1 AASGSFSS
9 ATSMSA
15 VYTPSLTSGTITLTL
30 TTDDPLGPCPL
41 VSDQVVITVNP
52 IATVN
57 AGIDQTICA
66 GGTVTLAGTIGGS
79 AAVGTWS
86 AASGSFSS
94 ATSMSAVYTPTITS
108 GTITITLTTDDPS
121 GPCPLVSDQVV
132 ITVNPIATINAGIDQ
147 TICAGGT
154 VTLAGT
160 IGGSTAVGTW
170 SAASGSFSSATSMSA
185 VYTPTIT
192 SGTITIT
199 LTTDDPSGP
208 CPFVSDQVVITV
220 NPLPNVD
227 AGLDQEI
234 CTGSSIS
241 LTGNGANSY
250 DWDNTITNGVSF
262 IPTASA
268 TYTLIGTS
276 LENCTNT
283 DQVVVTVNP
292 LPNIDAGSDQVLCAG
307 EFLTLN
313 ASGAITYSWDNS
325 VTNNTPFTPALGNTL
340 YTVTGTD
347 ANLCVQ
353 TDQIEI
359 QVNPLPI
366 VNAGLD
372 TAVCAGAEVILIG
385 NGNAILTWSNNVVSG
400 TPFIPATTFTYTLTG
415 ISALGCTNSDQVLVT
430 INPIPAVFAGA
441 DISICAGQDIVLN
454 ATGASL
460 YSWSNSII
468 NGIPFIANTGTYTYT
483 VTGTSAF
490 GCVNTDAVSVVVS
503 DATTPTFT
511 PNINSG
517 CVPLTVEFTNTSPN
531 IASCTWVFGNGT
543 QVTGPGVVSATFDQ
557 AACYDVT
564 LTTTAVNGCVSTYT
578 AIDLICTD
586 GLPEASF
593 IQSTAAIS
601 ELNSTVYFG
610 NTSIGASSYIW
621 NFGDNTSSVFSED
634 PTHTFST
641 DQLGN
646 YTIILLAISPAGCV
660 DTAYSNVT
668 IYEELIYYIPNTFTP
683 DGNYSN
689 PTFLPIFT
697 AGFDPFDFVLT
708 IYNRWGE
715 VIFESQN
722 VEIGWDGTFGSN
734 GEIDK
739 VQDGTYSWKIEF
751 KTTASDERKKFFGHV
766 NVLR

>member
-1 AASGSFSS
+1 
-9 ATSMSA
+9 
-15 VYTPSLTSGTITLTL
+15 
-30 TTDDPLGPCPL
+30 

-52 IATVN
+52 IASVN

-94 ATSMSAVYTPTITS
+94 STSVSAVYTPTITS
-108 GTITITLTTDDPS
+108 GAITL
-121 GPCPLVSDQVV
+121 
-132 ITVNPIATINAGIDQ
+132 
-147 TICAGGT
+147 
-154 VTLAGT
+154 
-160 IGGSTAVGTW
+160 
-170 SAASGSFSSATSMSA
+170 
-185 VYTPTIT
+185 
-192 SGTITIT
+192 T

-250 DWDNTITNGVSF
+250 DWDNTIINGVSF

-292 LPNIDAGSDQVLCAG
+292 LPNIDAGPDQILCAG

-313 ASGAITYSWDNS
+313 ASGATTYSWDNS
-325 VTNNTPFTPALGNTL
+325 VTNNTPFTPALGNIL

-347 ANLCVQ
+347 ANLCMQ
-353 TDQIEI
+353 TDQVEI

-372 TAVCAGAEVILIG
+372 TAVCAGSEVILIG
-385 NGNAILTWSNNVVSG
+385 NGNATLTWSNSVVSG
-400 TPFIPATTFTYTLTG
+400 TPFIPSTTSTYTLTG

-430 INPIPAVFAGA
+430 INPIPAVNAGA

-454 ATGASL
+454 ATGASS
-460 YSWSNSII
+460 YIWSNSIV
-468 NGIPFIANTGTYTYT
+468 NGVPFLAITGTYTYT
-483 VTGTSAF
+483 VTGTGAF
-490 GCVNTDAVSVVVS
+490 GCVSTDAISVFVS
-503 DATTPTFT
+503 DATTPTFNPT
-511 PNINSG
+511 ITSG

-531 IASCTWVFGNGT
+531 IASCTWEFGNGT
-543 QVTGPGVVSATFDQ
+543 QVTGLGTVSTTFDQ
-557 AACYDVT
+557 AACHDVT
-564 LTTTAVNGCVSTYT
+564 LTTTALNGCVSTYT

-586 GLPEASF
+586 ALPEASF
-593 IQSTAAIS
+593 IQSTASIS
-601 ELNSTVYFG
+601 ELNSTVYFS
-610 NTSIGASSYIW
+610 NTSTGASSYIW

-646 YTIILLAISPAGCV
+646 YTTILLAISTAGCI
-660 DTAYSNVT
+660 DTAYSTVT

-689 PTFLPIFT
+689 PTFRPIFT
-697 AGFDPFDFVLT
+697 SGYDPFDFTLT
-708 IYNRWGE
+708 IYNRWGG
-715 VIFESQN
+715 VVFESHDAK
-722 VEIGWDGTFGSN
+722 IGWDGTFGSN
-734 GEIDK
+734 GEIDS

-751 KTTASDERKKFFGHV
+751 KTTASDERIKIFGHV